1 MNFSQRM
8 ILSMLAV
15 LLLFALINGLLVY
28 SIIRDSD
35 QDSINEFNAMLRKDE
50 REAITSWLNFAYT
63 KYYPYV
69 VLSRQHPDST
79 DIYKGRVLELL
90 RGENGIP
97 WNEAQKYAG
106 FYFVFN
112 SKSGNITVF
121 RDTLGYI
128 EEPPGNNAFEITDA
142 NGNKFVKDIQK
153 NIFRADSSVVLFE
166 YSKKKGESYRGGLAE
181 GVYIEDWDWIIV
193 TGNYSDKLDRASRIF
208 TKKFAENRNKLV
220 ANLFGIMLISFLVG
234 LFMIFKQMNTFA
246 VPLKDLSG
254 YLHRLAS
261 EGLRFENFSMGSN
274 SQEELR
280 VIAEDLNSLVRNVAS
295 LIETVHISA
304 DQVSDLSGECTD
316 MLDIVDYDAK
326 LVGQR
331 TVEMLAYSEEV
342 IDNVSGM
349 AAGIKEIYVRLDGLK
364 KLTSQVAENATDVN
378 NSISQISDAIEELN
392 EKSHEM
398 QNNVISVTQ
407 AVNDIGVASIEELD
421 RINDISKLSINLLN
435 ELGEMLVRTGELRKH
450 VTLKDM
456 TGICDIA
463 DELHGKIASVQMQ
476 LSNMQNEQIIPY
488 VQLVEGRK
496 NVSKEMY
503 SDALNLNNY
512 IGNIVSHIADVN
524 SSSQYINSNIG
535 YMSNDINEAYRS
547 LEEVVNSTDGMNE
560 HAKQATIRMD
570 EFSSKLKRVE
580 EAHSAI
586 EHTMVEAKD
595 RMQSLND
602 LSANLRKVVNDMVRL
617 DNRTQKIES
626 IALK

>member
-35 QDSINEFNAMLRKDE
+35 EDSINEFNAMLRENE

-69 VLSRQHPDST
+69 VLSRQHSDST
-79 DIYKGRVLELL
+79 EIYKSKVLELL
-90 RGENGIP
+90 KEENGIP
-97 WNEAQKYAG
+97 WGETKKYAG

-112 SKSGNITVF
+112 SKTGDIIVF
-121 RDTLGYI
+121 KDTLGYI
-128 EEPPGNNAFEITDA
+128 KKPPGNNAFEIADVS
-142 NGNKFVKDIQK
+142 GNKFVRDIQK
-153 NIFRADSSVVLFE
+153 NISKADSSILLFE
-166 YSKKKGESYRGGLAE
+166 YSKKKGDSYRGGLAE
-181 GVYIEDWDWIIV
+181 GAYIEDWDWIIV
-193 TGNYSDKLDRASRIF
+193 TGNYSDKLDKASKVF
-208 TKKFAENRNKLV
+208 SKKFAENRSKLV
-220 ANLFGIMLISFLVG
+220 ANLFGIMLVSFLVG

-246 VPLKDLSG
+246 IPLQGLSG

-261 EGLRFENFSMGSN
+261 EGLRFEDFSMSLN
-274 SQEELR
+274 SQEELK
-280 VIAEDLNSLVRNVAS
+280 VIAEDLNSLVRNVGS

-304 DQVSDLSGECTD
+304 DKVSDLSGSCTD

-342 IDNVSGM
+342 IDNVNGM
-349 AAGIKEIYVRLDGLK
+349 AVGIEEIYTNLDGLK
-364 KLTSQVAENATDVN
+364 KLTSQVAENATDVK
-378 NSISQISDAIEELN
+378 NSISQISDALKELN
-392 EKSHEM
+392 EKSQEM

-407 AVNDIGVASIEELD
+407 AINDIGIVSIEEFD
-421 RINDISKLSINLLN
+421 RINDISKFSINLSN
-435 ELGEMLVRTGELRKH
+435 ELGEMSVRIGELRKY

-456 TGICDIA
+456 ANICNIA
-463 DELHGKIASVQMQ
+463 DELHGKMTSAQMQ
-476 LSNMQNEQIIPY
+476 LSSMQNEQIIPY
-488 VQLVEGRK
+488 AQLVEERK
-496 NVSKEMY
+496 NISKEIY
-503 SDALNLNNY
+503 SDALNLNSY
-512 IGNIVSHIADVN
+512 IYNIVSHIADVN
-524 SSSQYINSNIG
+524 SSSQYINSNIE
-535 YMSNDINEAYRS
+535 YMSNDINEAYRN

-560 HAKQATIRMD
+560 HAKQAIIRMD
-570 EFSSKLKRVE
+570 EFSLKLKRVE

-586 EHTMVEAKD
+586 EHTLVDAKD
-595 RMQSLND
+595 SMNSLNEV
-602 LSANLRKVVNDMVRL
+602 SANLRKVVNDMVRL